1 MTAKKMSVERG
12 MTTSVT
18 GYGGGDDDPE
28 EAKVNTVKTTRRR
41 LGGGKD
47 AAMAMAMA
55 MGLGEELRPRSS
67 TPYPPWPPGGK
78 SSVRVKLR
86 VGFRTVCTGVC

>member
-47 AAMAMAMA
+47 AAMAMAMTMA
-55 MGLGEELRPRSS
+55 WEKNCGREVQHLTPHGPGE
-67 TPYPPWPPGGK
+67 K
-78 SSVRVKLR
+78 
-86 VGFRTVCTGVC
+86 FRKV

>member
-1 MTAKKMSVERG
+1 MTAKKISVERG

-47 AAMAMAMA
+47 AAMAMGMA

-67 TPYPPWPPGGK
+67 SGRDPTHLNPHGPGDPK
-78 SSVRVKLR
+78 STIINPK
-86 VGFRTVCTGVC
+86 